1 MSSKSQ
7 ATKEAAQQAKK
18 IRKAVSENLVNL
30 DDNASGRNNPGE
42 LNQKIGKIDAD
53 LDDLKK
59 DLSTTNKGLMKNLAQ
74 LDEKDLD
81 LRAKVT
87 EAYQQ
92 LGELDGAYR
101 SLAGKSAE
109 ISREIKA
116 VSKRVNEVNQKSDEQ
131 FDSLSGEYQTLVE
144 RVEELTTKSKK
155 TTQDLN
161 KSIKANTQ
169 AMQDLERNLLTEI
182 DELATTSKRRDEDLE
197 QRTDALTE
205 GLNKADEEIKASQ
218 ARLIKMQAIDQA
230 LEKRAAALE
239 ASTTELTNKSRDL
252 ARSTTTLHN
261 RTQQISQAIT
271 ALQETTE
278 MQRQR
283 IEILEVES
291 DKTSLALFSLVVLEK
306 RHFRTL
312 AASLGL
318 LLIAFVGFLFY
329 NQATWED
336 ESSVN
341 AALESGI
348 TIVSEDL
355 ASTEN
360 QVVGLNTNLTQL
372 QHQTQAADQVMQQ
385 ELSSIN
391 LKLATIGDQVDS
403 LDGRLTN
410 LRPHRSFGNGNV
422 IHGPEWLARQ
432 PAGQYVIHLATLN
445 DKQALYKLA
454 ERYSHYLKDD
464 LAYVPVSNA
473 GAQGFALIYGQFESE
488 GKAAAALSR
497 MPRYIERE
505 RPRVYQMGAVQHYL
519 AGGS

>member
-1 MSSKSQ
+1 MSNKSQ
-7 ATKEAAQQAKK
+7 ATKEASQQAKK
-18 IRKAVSENLVNL
+18 IRKAVSENLVTL
-30 DDNASGRNNPGE
+30 DDNASGRSNPSE

-53 LDDLKK
+53 LDGLRK
-59 DLSTTNKGLMKNLAQ
+59 DLSTTNKGLIKNLAQ

-81 LRAKVT
+81 LRSKVT

-92 LGELDGAYR
+92 LGQLDGAYR

-131 FDSLSGEYQTLVE
+131 FDALSGEYQTLVE
-144 RVEELTTKSKK
+144 RVEELTAKSKK

-161 KSIKANTQ
+161 KSIKANSQ

-182 DELATTSKRRDEDLE
+182 DELANTSKRRDEDLE
-197 QRTDALTE
+197 QKTDALAE

-239 ASTTELTNKSRDL
+239 VSTTELTNKSRDL

-261 RTQQISQAIT
+261 RTQQSSQAIT

-278 MQRQR
+278 VQRQR
-283 IEILEVES
+283 IEVLEVES
-291 DKTSLALFSLVVLEK
+291 EKTSHALFSLALLER

-312 AASLGL
+312 GASLAL
-318 LLIAFVGFLFY
+318 LLIAFVGYSYY
-329 NQATWED
+329 NQVSWED
-336 ESSVN
+336 ESSAN

-348 TIVSEDL
+348 TTVSENL
-355 ASTEN
+355 ANTGN
-360 QVVGLNTNLTQL
+360 QVAGLDTDLSQL
-372 QHQTQAADQVMQQ
+372 QRQTQAADDAMQQ
-385 ELSSIN
+385 ELSN
-391 LKLATIGDQVDS
+391 LNQKLATIGDQVDS

-432 PAGQYVIHLATLN
+432 PAGHYVIHLATLS

-464 LAYVPVSNA
+464 LAYVPVANA
-473 GAQGFALIYGQFESE
+473 SAQGFALIYGQFDSE
-488 GKAAAALSR
+488 GKASAALSR
-497 MPRYIERE
+497 MPRYIERQ
-505 RPRVYQMGAVQHYL
+505 RPNVYQMGAVQHYL
-519 AGGS
+519 ADGS